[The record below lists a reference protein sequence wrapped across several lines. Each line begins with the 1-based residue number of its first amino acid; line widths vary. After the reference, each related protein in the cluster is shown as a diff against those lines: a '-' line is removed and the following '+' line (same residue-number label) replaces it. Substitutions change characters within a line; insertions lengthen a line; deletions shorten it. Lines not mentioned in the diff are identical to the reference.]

1 MTRYA
6 KRRDQNEGAI
16 REALERAG
24 CDVLQGHDVDLYVG
38 RAGRS
43 YFVEVKRPDR
53 ATESRLRPIQKR
65 LRDNWR
71 GHYAIVTTVDEALA
85 AVGLRRSL

>member
-6 KRRDQNEGAI
+6 KQRDENEPGI
-16 REALERAG
+16 VEALEKAG
-24 CDVLQGHDVDLYVG
+24 CDVLRANDVDLIVG
-38 RAGRS
+38 LARRN
-43 YFVEVKRPDR
+43 YLLEVKRPKR

-85 AVGLRRSL
+85 AVGLGSK

>member
-24 CDVLQGHDVDLYVG
+24 CDVIQTDEIDLVCG

-43 YFVEVKRPDR
+43 FLLECKRPDR
-53 ATESRLRPIQKR
+53 ASESRLRPTQKR

>member
-24 CDVLQGHDVDLYVG
+24 CDVIQTDEIDLVCG
-38 RAGRS
+38 RAGLS
-43 YFVEVKRPDR
+43 FLLECKHPDR
-53 ATESRLRPIQKR
+53 ATESRLRPTQKR